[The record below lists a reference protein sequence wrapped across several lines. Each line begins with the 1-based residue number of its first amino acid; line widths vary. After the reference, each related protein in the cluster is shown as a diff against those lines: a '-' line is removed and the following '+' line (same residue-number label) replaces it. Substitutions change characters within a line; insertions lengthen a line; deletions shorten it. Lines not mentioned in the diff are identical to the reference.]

1 MSFYQGLRDDTAG
14 PLIAQFGQDG
24 TYRVYPAEVYDNAT
38 GKTTKGAPADTTIK
52 LLDLPFPEREFTEE
66 VSASAKAMLLVSAKE
81 FSAAGVTPAVDE
93 IILFGSKQYQVIAIN
108 TVGPGGTAV
117 IYKMAVKNA

>member
-24 TYRVYPAEVYDNAT
+24 VYRVFGSEVYDNAT
-38 GKTTKGAPADTTIK
+38 GKTTKGAPTDTEIK
-52 LLDLPFPEREFTEE
+52 LLDLPMREREFSEE
-66 VSASAKAMLLVSAKE
+66 VSSAAEAMLLVAAKE
-81 FSAAGVTPAVDE
+81 FNAAGVTPAVNE
-93 IILFGSKQYQVIAIN
+93 RVVFGSKDYLILAIN
-108 TVGPGGTAV
+108 TVGPSGVAV